1 MRRTVTDELRMSP
14 PLVRRSLGGC
24 SHVPPGDERLPDA
37 ERIEDGVM
45 TTRRGLSRR
54 LFLSDL
60 GRGTVA
66 IAVLGVGLG
75 LGACDDDDDD
85 EQGATPPASTPAPTS
100 AAATTTP
107 TATPTTEAAAPSTP
121 AAGAFEWR
129 RVPLGIVSAYVLARD
144 GEAAVV
150 DTGVA
155 GSAGEIEA
163 ALGALDLGWG
173 AVGHVILTHAHGDH
187 VGSLPEVLG
196 QAPDAAA
203 YAGAADIP
211 AIRSPR
217 APVAVGDG
225 DSVFGLEI
233 VETPGHTPGH
243 VSVLEPAGGLL
254 IAGDALNGDGSGG
267 VAGPNPRFSSDLAL
281 ANASVAKLGALRFET
296 VVFGHGEP
304 VEGGASALVAALAA
318 EL

>member
-1 MRRTVTDELRMSP
+1 
-14 PLVRRSLGGC
+14 
-24 SHVPPGDERLPDA
+24 
-37 ERIEDGVM
+37 M
-45 TTRRGLSRR
+45 TMRRGLSRR
-54 LFLSDL
+54 LFLTDL

-66 IAVLGVGLG
+66 IAVLGIG
-75 LGACDDDDDD
+75 LGACDDDDDR
-85 EQGATPPASTPAPTS
+85 EQAAVTSTPALASP
-100 AAATTTP
+100 AA
-107 TATPTTEAAAPSTP
+107 TATPSAAPP
-121 AAGAFEWR
+121 GEAGAAPASPGMGAPGDAVEWR
-129 RVPLGIVSAYVLARD
+129 RIPLGIVSAYVLARG

-196 QAPDAAA
+196 LAPDAAA
-203 YAGAADIP
+203 YAGAGDIP

-217 APVAVGDG
+217 ALVAVGDG
-225 DSVFGLEI
+225 DRVFGLEI

-254 IAGDALNGDGSGG
+254 IAGDALNGGGSRG
-267 VAGPNPRFSSDLAL
+267 VTGPNQRFTADLAL
-281 ANASVAKLGALRFET
+281 ANASVAKLATFRFET

-304 VEGGASALVAALAA
+304 VVGGASGLVAALAA

>member
-1 MRRTVTDELRMSP
+1 
-14 PLVRRSLGGC
+14 
-24 SHVPPGDERLPDA
+24 
-37 ERIEDGVM
+37 M

-75 LGACDDDDDD
+75 LGACDDDDD
-85 EQGATPPASTPAPTS
+85 EPGSTPPASTPTPTS
-100 AAATTTP
+100 PAGATTP
-107 TATPTTEAAAPSTP
+107 AATPTTEAAAPSTP
-121 AAGAFEWR
+121 AAGADAAPDATGAAFEWR

-144 GEAAVV
+144 GEAVVV
-150 DTGVA
+150 DTGVP

-225 DSVFGLEI
+225 DLVFGLEI

-243 VSVLEPAGGLL
+243 VSVLEPGGGLL

-296 VVFGHGEP
+296 LVFGHGEP

>member
-1 MRRTVTDELRMSP
+1 
-14 PLVRRSLGGC
+14 
-24 SHVPPGDERLPDA
+24 
-37 ERIEDGVM
+37 M

-75 LGACDDDDDD
+75 LGACDDDD
-85 EQGATPPASTPAPTS
+85 EQGATPPASKPAATS
-100 AAATTTP
+100 PAAAAP
-107 TATPTTEAAAPSTP
+107 PTTEAAATSTP
-121 AAGAFEWR
+121 ASSADTAPDATGAAFEWR
-129 RVPLGIVSAYVLARD
+129 RVPLGIVSAYVLARG

-163 ALGALDLGWG
+163 ALGVLDLGWG
-173 AVGHVILTHAHGDH
+173 AVGHIILTHAHRDH
-187 VGSLPEVLG
+187 VGSLPEVLA

-243 VSVLEPAGGLL
+243 VSVLEPTGGLL

-296 VVFGHGEP
+296 LVFGHGEP

>member
-1 MRRTVTDELRMSP
+1 MRRETA
-14 PLVRRSLGGC
+14 RRG
-24 SHVPPGDERLPDA
+24 
-37 ERIEDGVM
+37 
-45 TTRRGLSRR
+45 TTGRGLSRR

-66 IAVLGVGLG
+66 IAVLGIG
-75 LGACDDDDDD
+75 LGACGDDDDDG
-85 EQGATPPASTPAPTS
+85 GAAPPASTPASAASSPTATAPPS
-100 AAATTTP
+100 ATPMSEAAAAT
-107 TATPTTEAAAPSTP
+107 ATP
-121 AAGAFEWR
+121 AASAPAGAVEWR
-129 RVPLGIVSAYVLARD
+129 RVPLGIVSAYVLARA

-150 DTGVA
+150 DTGVP

-187 VGSLPEVLG
+187 IGSLPEVLG
-196 QAPDAAA
+196 LAPDAAA
-203 YAGAADIP
+203 YAGAADIA

-217 APVAVGDG
+217 PPLAVGDG
-225 DSVFGLEI
+225 DRELGLEI

-243 VSVLEPAGGLL
+243 ISVLEPAGGLL
-254 IAGDALNGDGSGG
+254 IACDALNGGG
-267 VAGPNPRFSSDLAL
+267 ERGVTGPNPRFSSDLAL
-281 ANASVAKLGALRFET
+281 ANASVAKLATFRFET

-304 VEGGASALVAALAA
+304 VVGGASGLVAALAA